1 VSHPEEVAMSNVID
15 SVDQFG
21 FLEVRSER
29 EGDTHVIALSGELDI
44 DGVKRVREALH
55 AAESSDALEVVLD
68 LTDLAFI
75 DSSGIQLV
83 VEADTRSRADGNRLR
98 LLRGPENVHRVF
110 VLTDLADR
118 LPFAD

>member
-1 VSHPEEVAMSNVID
+1 MSTVID
-15 SVDQFG
+15 NVDQFG

-29 EGDTHVIALSGELDI
+29 EGDTYVIALSGELDI
-44 DGVKRVREALH
+44 DGVKGVSEALH
-55 AAESSDALEVVLD
+55 AAEDSDALEVVLD
-68 LTDLAFI
+68 LTDLEFI

-83 VEADTRSRADGNRLR
+83 VEADARSRADGNRLR

>member
-1 VSHPEEVAMSNVID
+1 MSNVID

-44 DGVKRVREALH
+44 DGIKSVREALH
-55 AAESSDALEVVLD
+55 AAEDSDAREVVLD
-68 LTDLAFI
+68 LTDLQFI

-83 VEADTRSRADGNRLR
+83 VEADARARADGNRLHLR
-98 LLRGPENVHRVF
+98 RGPEHVHRVF